1 MDESKKTLLKEKFSE
16 AEKAENK
23 KVFDKNFARL
33 VEDIIDRAKKRRDMK
48 VLN

>member
-1 MDESKKTLLKEKFSE
+1 MDEEKKSLLKAKFSE

-23 KVFDKNFARL
+23 KTFDKSFARI
-33 VEDIIDRAKKRRDMK
+33 VEGLIDKAKKRRDMK